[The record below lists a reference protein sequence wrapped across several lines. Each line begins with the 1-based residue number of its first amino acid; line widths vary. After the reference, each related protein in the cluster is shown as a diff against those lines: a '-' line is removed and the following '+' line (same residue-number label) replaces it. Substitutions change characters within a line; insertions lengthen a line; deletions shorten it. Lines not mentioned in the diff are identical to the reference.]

1 MAQSLAKIVVHII
14 YHIKTTSVQIR
25 EEDNNELYA
34 FISDVIK
41 RNGSIPILI
50 NGVEDHLQIL
60 CLLSKNM
67 SLAKLVEKIKS
78 DSSRWIKTLHPY
90 YKNFTWQRGYGGFS
104 ISSSTQNGIIQYIE
118 NQKEH
123 HKQISFEEEYLMILD
138 TSDTKYDDQYLW
150 TD

>member
-50 NGVEDHLQIL
+50 NGVEDHLHIL

>member
-1 MAQSLAKIVVHII
+1 MPQSLAKIVVHII

-25 EEDNNELYA
+25 EEDSNELYA
-34 FISDVIK
+34 YISDVIK

-50 NGVEDHLQIL
+50 NGVGDHIHIL

-67 SLAKLVEKIKS
+67 SLAELVEKIKR

-90 YKNFTWQRGYGGFS
+90 YKNFAWQRGYGVFS
-104 ISSSTQNGIIQYIE
+104 ISSSTQNGIIKYIE

-123 HKQISFEEEYLMILD
+123 HKQISYREEYLMILNI
-138 TSDTKYDDQYLW
+138 SDTQYDYKYLW